1 VAGFNRS
8 RKDQSYA
15 LDNLSSRGGD
25 RSRPPRAKRNQLVGG
40 HSDMQPSDA
49 GSQMSGMYSRGSR
62 RGLGIQKN
70 PTSHSRSNIP
80 DMREKKRGTRTRKGD
95 ATDGDFEKMFGK
107 DIDQFL
113 EESEWDIDS
122 YEKMS
127 QFSRGTGRNSQ

>member
-1 VAGFNRS
+1 
-8 RKDQSYA
+8 
-15 LDNLSSRGGD
+15 
-25 RSRPPRAKRNQLVGG
+25 
-40 HSDMQPSDA
+40 MQPSDA
-49 GSQMSGMYSRGSR
+49 GSQMSGMYSQAQGSR
-62 RGLGIQKN
+62 RGLAIQKN
-70 PTSHSRSNIP
+70 ARSASRGNVQ
-80 DMREKKRGTRTRKGD
+80 DMREKQRGRQRKGD

>member
-1 VAGFNRS
+1 
-8 RKDQSYA
+8 
-15 LDNLSSRGGD
+15 
-25 RSRPPRAKRNQLVGG
+25 
-40 HSDMQPSDA
+40 
-49 GSQMSGMYSRGSR
+49 MSGMYSRGSR

-95 ATDGDFEKMFGK
+95 ATEGDFEKMFGK

-127 QFSRGTGRNSQ
+127 QFSKDSGRNGCVVFLHERRCADCNDDCGAKEHFGRRELITRGGAKQGHAIKCGSPKTI